1 MPAVWLPYGSTSIS
15 IRVDPEDL
23 AWVVSR
29 EPVSDYSV
37 MLSSLKSILKES
49 IGGEAALLLDPT
61 LPSVLK
67 EGIAGSF
74 RELLSFDLL
83 SPVSTMEASI
93 RSACLVSC
101 PHPDPII
108 GFRGLGENLFP
119 FYPELWKEFTSVF
132 LEAAES
138 GEKIDLKPYLKKL
151 RDNVD
156 LKVIMLIP
164 LASDRKVV
172 SGNPVEAYEALSILQ
187 PSLVSTQTPVQILVA
202 SAGGA
207 PFDESLSRA
216 MSVIPNCLQSVEC
229 DRIVFAIEGLK
240 GLGLPPDTLAG
251 NATPN
256 SPLVAKY
263 IGFCR
268 NLLNGKT
275 VHVVSAIPESLLR
288 TVLDCRAHDTLLDAY
303 RAARL
308 FLAKGSKTGIVT
320 HASFTVLCSKSH
332 ETPLKEEA

>member
-15 IRVDPEDL
+15 IRVDIEDL

-29 EPVSDYSV
+29 QLVFDYS
-37 MLSSLKSILKES
+37 MLASSLKDILKDS
-49 IGGEAALLLDPT
+49 IRGETTLLVDPT
-61 LPSVLK
+61 LPNFLK

-83 SPVSTMEASI
+83 SPVSTMEDSMQ
-93 RSACLVSC
+93 SACLVSC
-101 PHPDPII
+101 PHPDPLI

-119 FYPELWKEFTSVF
+119 FYPELWKDFTTEF

-138 GEKIDLKPYLKKL
+138 GEKIDLKPYLNEL
-151 RDNVD
+151 RSNVD

-164 LASDRKVV
+164 LASDPKIL
-172 SGNPVEAYEALSILQ
+172 SGSPVEAYEALSSLK
-187 PSLVSTQTPVQILVA
+187 PSLVSTQTPVQVLVV
-202 SAGGA
+202 SAGGN

-216 MSVIPNCLQSVEC
+216 ISIIPNCLQNVEC
-229 DRIVFAIEGLK
+229 DRIILAIEGLK
-240 GLGLPPDTLAG
+240 GLGLSPDLVAD
-251 NATPN
+251 NAAPS
-256 SPLVAKY
+256 SPLIVKY
-263 IGFCR
+263 ISFCR

-288 TVLDCRAHDTLLDAY
+288 IVLDCRAHDTLLDAY
-303 RAARL
+303 RASRL

-320 HASFTVLCSKSH
+320 HASFTILCSEVLKN
-332 ETPLKEEA
+332 TLKEEA

>member
-15 IRVDPEDL
+15 IRIDHEDL

-29 EPVSDYSV
+29 ELVSDYS
-37 MLSSLKSILKES
+37 MLLSSLKNILKES
-49 IGGEAALLLDPT
+49 VKGEAALLVDPT
-61 LPSVLK
+61 LPAVLK

-83 SPVSTMEASI
+83 SPVSTMEDSM
-93 RSACLVSC
+93 RSVCLVSC
-101 PHPDPII
+101 PHPDPLI

-119 FYPELWKEFTSVF
+119 FYPELWKEFASGF

-138 GEKIDLKPYLKKL
+138 GGKIDLKPYLSEL
-151 RDNVD
+151 RNNVD
-156 LKVIMLIP
+156 LKVILLIP
-164 LASDRKVV
+164 LAGDPKVI

-187 PSLVSTQTPVQILVA
+187 SSLVSTQTSVQILVA
-202 SAGGA
+202 SAGGT

-216 MSVIPNCLQSVEC
+216 MTIIPNCLQGVDC
-229 DRIVFAIEGLK
+229 DRIILAIEGLK
-240 GLGLPPDTLAG
+240 GLGLSPDMVAE
-251 NATPN
+251 NAAPD
-256 SPLVAKY
+256 SPLIAKY

-303 RAARL
+303 RASRL

-320 HASFTVLCSKSH
+320 HASFTVLCS
-332 ETPLKEEA
+332 ETPENTFKE